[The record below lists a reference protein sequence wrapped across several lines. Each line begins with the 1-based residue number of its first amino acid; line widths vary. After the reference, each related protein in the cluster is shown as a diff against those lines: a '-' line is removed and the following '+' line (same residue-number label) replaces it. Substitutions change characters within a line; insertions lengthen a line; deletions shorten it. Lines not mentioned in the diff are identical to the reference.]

1 MKLEVTNVAITQEI
15 YLNTLDQTA
24 MKLEAYA
31 NSLDQQITGWRPIAD
46 PARAFALT
54 RRLAGLERCHLFWCG
69 VALKLSFPRGIRHAV
84 NPLAG
89 FIL

>member
-31 NSLDQQITGWRPIAD
+31 NSLDQQITG
-46 PARAFALT
+46 
-54 RRLAGLERCHLFWCG
+54 
-69 VALKLSFPRGIRHAV
+69 
-84 NPLAG
+84 
-89 FIL
+89 